1 MHQYLRSI
9 GFSQYKKEQDIDDLL
24 NGFEQQFFDC
34 ARRYAD
40 KNDEMNIEI
49 RANVAGNMGICISGV
64 LDRDGQFKRKNY
76 YPYIWSDE
84 ASTNAQAQISRR
96 IDGNSFSAILDDVRV
111 GVTLIY
117 LLDNPFDYLQQVGE
131 GNTPQKTLT
140 KLCGFSTEGRIL
152 LPTENQMQPE
162 KPQADEN
169 APESNSPF
177 SGSDTDNTDDAA
189 ETSSPAP
196 DSNSQNRFNP
206 DSPNSP
212 IASNMPNALNLF
224 EAAKAGNTAAI
235 EQVAFE
241 EMSAI
246 AEISRRLRSEDVYS
260 IVESVFMPQGAEC
273 DLYQVVGEIIDVAH
287 TANLYTGE
295 GIYDLTLNVNDM
307 IIHVAANESDL
318 EGEPLSGRRFKGRIW
333 LQGRIEF

>member
-84 ASTNAQAQISRR
+84 VSTNAQAQISRR

-152 LPTENQMQPE
+152 LPTGNQMQPE
-162 KPQADEN
+162 KPQTDEN
-169 APESNSPF
+169 APLD
-177 SGSDTDNTDDAA
+177 SDASDITENNM
-189 ETSSPAP
+189 
-196 DSNSQNRFNP
+196 NSQDS
-206 DSPNSP
+206 DSPSSP
-212 IASNMPNALNLF
+212 IANNMPNALNLF

-307 IIHVAANESDL
+307 IIHVATNESDL
-318 EGEPLSGRRFKGRIW
+318 EGEPLPGRRFKGRIW

>member
-9 GFSQYKKEQDIDDLL
+9 GFSQYKKEQDIDNLL

-40 KNDEMNIEI
+40 RNDEMNIEI

-64 LDRDGQFKRKNY
+64 LDRDGQFKRKSY
-76 YPYIWSDE
+76 YPYIRSDE
-84 ASTNAQAQISRR
+84 VSTNAQAQISRR

-131 GNTPQKTLT
+131 GNTPQKTQT

-152 LPTENQMQPE
+152 LPTGNQMQPE
-162 KPQADEN
+162 KPQTDEN
-169 APESNSPF
+169 APLDSDASDIAESNMNPQ
-177 SGSDTDNTDDAA
+177 
-189 ETSSPAP
+189 
-196 DSNSQNRFNP
+196 DS
-206 DSPNSP
+206 DSPTSP
-212 IASNMPNALNLF
+212 IANNMPNALNLF

-307 IIHVAANESDL
+307 IIHVATNESDL
-318 EGEPLSGRRFKGRIW
+318 EGEPLPGRRFKGRIW

>member
-1 MHQYLRSI
+1 
-9 GFSQYKKEQDIDDLL
+9 
-24 NGFEQQFFDC
+24 
-34 ARRYAD
+34 
-40 KNDEMNIEI
+40 MNIEI

-84 ASTNAQAQISRR
+84 VSTNAQAQISRR

-152 LPTENQMQPE
+152 LPTGNQMQPE
-162 KPQADEN
+162 KPQTDEN
-169 APESNSPF
+169 APLD
-177 SGSDTDNTDDAA
+177 SDASDITENNM
-189 ETSSPAP
+189 
-196 DSNSQNRFNP
+196 NSQDS
-206 DSPNSP
+206 DSPSSP
-212 IASNMPNALNLF
+212 IANNMPNALNLF

-318 EGEPLSGRRFKGRIW
+318 EGEPLPGRRFKGRIW

>member
-24 NGFEQQFFDC
+24 NVFEQQFFDC

-64 LDRDGQFKRKNY
+64 LDRDGQFKRKSY

-84 ASTNAQAQISRR
+84 VSTNAQAQISRR

-152 LPTENQMQPE
+152 LPTGNQMQPE
-162 KPQADEN
+162 KPQADEK
-169 APESNSPF
+169 APLDSDISDTAESNMNAQD
-177 SGSDTDNTDDAA
+177 SD
-189 ETSSPAP
+189 AP
-196 DSNSQNRFNP
+196 S
-206 DSPNSP
+206 SP
-212 IASNMPNALNLF
+212 IANNMPNALNLF

-318 EGEPLSGRRFKGRIW
+318 EGEPLPGRRFKGRIW